1 MSRLYSW
8 AVGLLF
14 VLLVLVVF
22 ALGWSAR
29 GEHEQSKAGQALRDQ
44 LSKAFEQGQA
54 LGTVRDNVVTEYVDR
69 IQVIK
74 ERGATIIKEVPVY
87 VSAQADAACTVNA
100 GFVRVHDASARSL
113 PAPDP
118 AGDADAAPSGVALST
133 VAATT
138 AENYTRCNVNA
149 ERLTKLQSLL
159 QQYQSVAAKGGQAPP

>member
-1 MSRLYSW
+1 MSRLYW
-8 AVGLLF
+8 LGGLALVAALLF
-14 VLLVLVVF
+14 G
-22 ALGWSAR
+22 LGWTAR
-29 GEHEQSKAGQALRDQ
+29 GEHEQDQATQAELDS
-44 LSKAFEQGQA
+44 LAKAFAQGQE
-54 LGTVRDNVVTEYVDR
+54 LGTVRDKVVTEYVDR
-69 IQVIK
+69 VQVIK

-87 VSAQADAACTVNA
+87 VSAQADAACAVNA
-100 GFVRVHDASARSL
+100 GFVRVHDAAARSL

-159 QQYQSVAAKGGQAPP
+159 QQYQSVAAKGSQAPP